1 MEINQVGSFNTE
13 FCREVSNMIRSK
25 GLKFK
30 EHNADY
36 LSAGEISIRRDIIDA
51 MNIAPQFGAIQTGIV
66 INKCLSYGINYDDW
80 ANVIYKG
87 KKWQKWL
94 YNNSANNKFLCTNI
108 AGHYHF
114 STDEYKRIIDQL
126 NQHEEIYETIVQLLL
141 EVIEHY
147 ESSL

>member
-1 MEINQVGSFNTE
+1 M
-13 FCREVSNMIRSK
+13 
-25 GLKFK
+25 L
-30 EHNADY
+30 Y
-36 LSAGEISIRRDIIDA
+36 LFSQ
-51 MNIAPQFGAIQTGIV
+51 PQFGVLQTGIV

-94 YNNSANNKFLCTNI
+94 YNNSVDNKFLCTNI

-126 NQHEEIYETIVQLLL
+126 NKHEEIFETIVQSLM

-147 ESSL
+147 ENSL